1 MGVRNRA
8 TSITLRDLRITKL
21 SKAYKPAPCSDLME
35 AYMAAF
41 RDAEGGE
48 TQVPLK
54 TRVALHKCLEDR
66 DVSDKRNPSIH
77 QLCTVTSFYQHKCY
91 H

>member
-1 MGVRNRA
+1 MGGVRNRA

-35 AYMAAF
+35 AYMSAF

-66 DVSDKRNPSIH
+66 AVSDKKNPSIH
-77 QLCTVTSFYQHKCY
+77 QLCTVTSFYQLK
-91 H
+91 